1 MRKCD
6 FIAAAI
12 KEGAA
17 VFELPSKLCP
27 EVVEAL
33 EWAAGRSDAE
43 AFCNA
48 RAGRRRHD
56 ARAASGAGSGVSR
69 TGHSA
74 HRANRAPLAPF
85 GRGRRLVSRV

>member
-17 VFELPSKLCP
+17 VFEQPSKLCP
-27 EVVEAL
+27 EVLVAL

-43 AFCNA
+43 VFCDA
-48 RAGRRRHD
+48 CAGRSRHD
-56 ARAASGAGSGVSR
+56 ASAAHGAGSGVSR
-69 TGHSA
+69 TGNSA

-85 GRGRRLVSRV
+85 GRG

>member
-17 VFELPSKLCP
+17 VFEQPSKLCP

-33 EWAAGRSDAE
+33 EWAAGRSDA
-43 AFCNA
+43 
-48 RAGRRRHD
+48 
-56 ARAASGAGSGVSR
+56 
-69 TGHSA
+69 
-74 HRANRAPLAPF
+74 
-85 GRGRRLVSRV
+85 